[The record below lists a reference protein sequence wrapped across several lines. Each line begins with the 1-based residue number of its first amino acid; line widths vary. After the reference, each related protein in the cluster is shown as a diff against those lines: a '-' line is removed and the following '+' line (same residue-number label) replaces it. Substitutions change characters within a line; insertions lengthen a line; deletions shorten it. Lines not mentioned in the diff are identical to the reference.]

1 MITAS
6 LLDGKTL
13 HLIDVG
19 CKYAVLV
26 VGALVV
32 FYLLTQPPNPPR
44 SA

>member
-6 LLDGKTL
+6 LLDDKTL
-13 HLIDVG
+13 HAVDTG

-26 VGALVV
+26 VVALVV
-32 FYLLTQPPNPPR
+32 FYLLIQPPNPPR